1 MNNGAGTHFPPTGLE
16 LNVELVRRRLDAT
29 IRELDRRRQDAFDVK
44 AQIKRHALPVIGGF
58 VAFAA
63 AVTAVTVWAI
73 RRTIRRHRLMPRLHR
88 LRSAVG
94 RMVAKPDR
102 VARENPNVV
111 RKIAAAAGT
120 TAATMLAKK
129 LMKRAGAGA

>member
-1 MNNGAGTHFPPTGLE
+1 
-16 LNVELVRRRLDAT
+16 
-29 IRELDRRRQDAFDVK
+29 
-44 AQIKRHALPVIGGF
+44 

-63 AVTAVTVWAI
+63 VVTAVTVWAI
-73 RRTIRRHRLMPRLHR
+73 RRTMRRHHLVPRLHR
-88 LRSAVG
+88 LRSAVS
-94 RMVAKPDR
+94 RMVDKPDR

>member
-1 MNNGAGTHFPPTGLE
+1 MRPFASSIGGATTRSTS
-16 LNVELVRRRLDAT
+16 RR
-29 IRELDRRRQDAFDVK
+29 
-44 AQIKRHALPVIGGF
+44 QIKRHALPVIGGF
-58 VAFAA
+58 VALAA
-63 AVTAVTVWAI
+63 AVAAVTVWAI
-73 RRTIRRHRLMPRLHR
+73 RRRIRRHRLMPRLHR
-88 LRSAVG
+88 LRGAVG